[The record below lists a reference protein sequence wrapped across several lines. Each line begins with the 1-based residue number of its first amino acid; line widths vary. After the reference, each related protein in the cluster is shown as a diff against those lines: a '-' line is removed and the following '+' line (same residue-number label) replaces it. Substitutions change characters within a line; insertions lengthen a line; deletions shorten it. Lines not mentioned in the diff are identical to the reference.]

1 MKLYSI
7 LVLASNVASSLEQAN
22 LHQINSLQELDSALG
37 IDGVAD
43 FVAKTLPQEI
53 NWKSDSPA
61 PVSRD
66 SPGLQRQ
73 VPSTENPGGYDQK
86 HNTPGSSY
94 SPELQPQASSTESSP
109 SSDIGNYPNEPSQT
123 PTQAYP
129 NVPTG
134 TELGYSPTA
143 IPSPNN
149 QKNTTNN
156 DQAANGECKLMETNS
171 KRAFETTLNNDY
183 PSFKGQC
190 TEWAD
195 GRYYQ
200 LTGHHVDFL
209 NGFYDARFW
218 PQKASEKGWQ
228 VGSTPLVA
236 SIIALQPQQG
246 EIGETGHVAI
256 VESINGDSICT
267 SNWNMPTQGVL
278 TMKTFDLKTLRSSV
292 KYLTHPSAS
301 NSTAAGNKQPGD
313 GSY

>member
-73 VPSTENPGGYDQK
+73 VRSAENPGGYDQR

-94 SPELQPQASSTESSP
+94 SPELQPQAPSTESSP
-109 SSDIGNYPNEPSQT
+109 SSDEGNYPNEPSQT

-129 NVPTG
+129 NIPTG
-134 TELGYSPTA
+134 TEPGYSPTA
-143 IPSPNN
+143 ISSPNN
-149 QKNTTNN
+149 PTNTTNN
-156 DQAANGECKLMETNS
+156 DQAGNGECKLVESNS
-171 KRAFETTLNNDY
+171 ERAFEIVINKDY
-183 PSFKGQC
+183 PFKGQC
-190 TEWAD
+190 SEWAD

-200 LTGHHVDFL
+200 LTGQHVDFL
-209 NGFYDARFW
+209 NGIFDAKLW
-218 PQKASEKGWQ
+218 PEKAQATGWQ
-228 VGSTPLVA
+228 VSSTPSVP
-236 SIIALQPQQG
+236 SMIILQPQQVL
-246 EIGETGHVAI
+246 IGETGHVAI

-267 SNWNMPTQGVL
+267 SNWNFPVRGKL
-278 TMKTFDLKTLRSSV
+278 SMKTFDLKTLPSSV